1 MKITY
6 VKPRHC
12 LSLASWFFWAW
23 CDFRYEGV
31 RILGLEIE
39 WRR

>member
-6 VKPRHC
+6 VKPRQC
-12 LSLASWFFWAW
+12 LHWAAWLFWSWRNFHH
-23 CDFRYEGV
+23 EGI